1 LLCRAQTARKA
12 ENPSP
17 LKGRNRVIFISP
29 SFHLVSHF
37 KGIDGKYETSAHF
50 RRTLPMEGHLKSM
63 KREDESNEAFISP
76 KTMLVSRRFMFRF
89 TVPLAAA
96 NRP

>member
-1 LLCRAQTARKA
+1 
-12 ENPSP
+12 
-17 LKGRNRVIFISP
+17 
-29 SFHLVSHF
+29 
-37 KGIDGKYETSAHF
+37 
-50 RRTLPMEGHLKSM
+50 MEGHLKSM